1 LKNRRGG
8 INLTFAATTFPKLM
22 IKSIL
27 IALNFQYI
35 DFGNVYIDL
44 VFCNEIR
51 VSKHYCGLKKKN
63 FMQILD
69 QIEASKFST
78 E

>member
-1 LKNRRGG
+1 LETAISSKNDVK
-8 INLTFAATTFPKLM
+8 IIVT
-22 IKSIL
+22 L
-27 IALNFQYI
+27 INFQYI
-35 DFGNVYIDL
+35 GFGNDYIDL